1 MMKILLSIT
10 ILMVGILAFYAYLY
24 FSDPTPEKFEI
35 DRELYPFQPHFISLK
50 DGGRLHYID
59 EGEGPILLLLHG
71 NPTWSFLYR
80 DIVFALKDRFRL
92 IAPDYPGFGL
102 SVAGEGFSY
111 TPDEHARAI
120 SELVRKLNLR
130 DVVIMV
136 QDWGGPIGFKVALDN
151 PERINGFVIGNTWA
165 WPLERAGQKG
175 FSMLMGGWPGQ
186 FGAWCCNAVVR
197 FFMSK
202 GIANA
207 ISDRELAMY
216 LGPFTKRESRA
227 PTHISPAQLR
237 DAHAF
242 LADIYAGLPTLADRP
257 ALLTWGMQ
265 DFAFK
270 EPERTRFESL
280 FPKHKTLL
288 LENAAYFIQEDAPA
302 EIAEA
307 IREWHG
313 KQFTDNG
320 RAK

>member
-1 MMKILLSIT
+1 MKILLT
-10 ILMVGILAFYAYLY
+10 IVVPLAGILAFYTYLY

-35 DRELYPFQPHFISLK
+35 DRELYPFQPHYIQLK

-80 DIVFALKDRFRL
+80 DIVRALKDRFRL

-102 SVAGEGFSY
+102 SVASKGYSY
-111 TPDEHARAI
+111 TPEEHARAI

-136 QDWGGPIGFKVALDN
+136 QDWGGPIGFKVALEN
-151 PERINGFVIGNTWA
+151 PDRINGFVIGNTWA
-165 WPLERAGQKG
+165 WPLERAGQKD

-202 GIANA
+202 GVATGL
-207 ISDRELAMY
+207 SDRELAMY
-216 LGPFTKRESRA
+216 LGPFTKRESRS

-242 LADIYAGLPTLADRP
+242 LANIYAELPTLADRP

-265 DFAFK
+265 DFAFQ
-270 EPERTRFESL
+270 EPERTRFETL

-288 LENAAYFIQEDAPA
+288 LENAAHFIQEDAPT

-307 IREWHG
+307 IRDWHG
-313 KQFTDNG
+313 KHFQSRTE
-320 RAK
+320 